1 MIKNGLL
8 ILFGNKLFLGL
19 GTKSFKITTKVKM
32 DILKIDFFF
41 FFNCV
46 PISINV
52 VSSQSHFKE
61 NSGWFCKTGI
71 FLSQY
76 ENGKAISDIKR
87 GEEGRPFKIIT
98 SLQLLL

>member
-1 MIKNGLL
+1 MIKYGLL
-8 ILFGNKLFLGL
+8 ILLGNKIFLGL
-19 GTKSFKITTKVKM
+19 ATKSFKITTKGKM

-41 FFNCV
+41 KCV

-52 VSSQSHFKE
+52 VCSQSHLKE

-87 GEEGRPFKIIT
+87 GEKGRPFKIIT

>member
-1 MIKNGLL
+1 
-8 ILFGNKLFLGL
+8 
-19 GTKSFKITTKVKM
+19 M
-32 DILKIDFFF
+32 DILKIDFLK
-41 FFNCV
+41 CV

-52 VSSQSHFKE
+52 VCSQSHLKE

-76 ENGKAISDIKR
+76 ENSKAISDIKR
-87 GEEGRPFKIIT
+87 GEEGRSFKIII